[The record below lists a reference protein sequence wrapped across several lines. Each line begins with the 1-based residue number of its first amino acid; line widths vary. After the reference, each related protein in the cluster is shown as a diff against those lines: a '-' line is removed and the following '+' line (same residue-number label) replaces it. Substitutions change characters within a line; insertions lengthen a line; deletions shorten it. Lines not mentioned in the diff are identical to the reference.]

1 MHVHLCLHRLAHVV
15 SYLNKD
21 GRHAPHLCI
30 ALPIYCSSTYSKT
43 ISGRH
48 ALAFVQAPQT
58 GAVQKGHFDVGG
70 RALTWHGGVSRMKGP
85 LPGLAMESFR
95 IVRFRVP
102 AAV

>member
-1 MHVHLCLHRLAHVV
+1 MSTSTCSCSFIPKQRRSSHPAFVYNFA
-15 SYLNKD
+15 Y
-21 GRHAPHLCI
+21 I
-30 ALPIYCSSTYSKT
+30 CSSTYSKT

-85 LPGLAMESFR
+85 LPALAIASFR
-95 IVRFRVP
+95 IVRFRVR